1 MGLWN
6 AFCGLFSTDS
16 GSADIGCGSSSTLNS
31 GCDINPATGLP
42 MIDDCGGMDVGGSPY
57 GMDIHHDDS
66 WSTTSIGMSD
76 DSWTTS
82 SSSLDDSFSSGI
94 GNSWD
99 D

>member
-6 AFCGLFSTDS
+6 AFCGLFSTGSDS
-16 GSADIGCGSSSTLNS
+16 TDIGCDSTMNG

-42 MIDDCGGMDVGGSPY
+42 MIGDCGGLDVGGSPY
-57 GMDIHHDDS
+57 GTDIHDDS
-66 WSTTSIGMSD
+66 WD
-76 DSWTTS
+76 S
-82 SSSLDDSFSSGI
+82 SSSSFGDSFSSGI